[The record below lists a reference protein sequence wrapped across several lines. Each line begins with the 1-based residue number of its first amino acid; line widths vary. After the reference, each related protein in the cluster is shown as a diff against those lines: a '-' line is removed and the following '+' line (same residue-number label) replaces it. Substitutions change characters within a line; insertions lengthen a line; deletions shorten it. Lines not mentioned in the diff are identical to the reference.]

1 MKRRLLS
8 LLLTAGMC
16 VGLLAGC
23 GGGDSTSKGT
33 DTSGGNVG
41 EESQGTSDAGDET
54 DGNEETVDL
63 NMVMI
68 SMGLNLE
75 DAGKVQDAVN
85 EYIEPLIHARVNIE
99 WLDMADYVNQMNLKL
114 TGGDVIDV
122 MPTFGAMTSMWY
134 AQDALMPMDELLK
147 EYGQGV
153 IDAVG
158 ENYMVAGYIN
168 GQLYAI
174 PCVQSFARTHSLMYR
189 KDLAEQYELDMDS
202 VKTLEDLT
210 PIFEKLHAADSG
222 LTMLVSNNPS
232 DPMLIDWAWDGL
244 GDEYGVILD
253 AANSTEVVNLFE
265 TEEYKNLVE
274 LMHEWY
280 VAGYVQTDAS
290 TTTENMGALLS
301 TGTSFGVIGF
311 SYPGGVEE
319 QSKICGYELAEV
331 DLVPAL
337 ATTNTISSSVM
348 TIPSTSAHPE
358 KAMEFINL
366 LYTDATLTNL
376 LYYGIEGANY
386 QVVGDGIKDYV
397 DGEDMTTC
405 KYMNPFKIGNQLI
418 GYREATEPEGINDT
432 VKKFN
437 EEAAVSKAAGFS
449 YDSASVANQLA
460 ALETVAAKYRR
471 GLECG
476 SLDPATEL
484 PKFIEELKGAG
495 IDDVVAAKQEQINAW
510 AK

>member
-1 MKRRLLS
+1 MKRRLLT
-8 LLLTAGMC
+8 LLLTAVMC

-23 GGGDSTSKGT
+23 GGNNPSNEKEASGGDTKEAPKE
-33 DTSGGNVG
+33 TSGGG
-41 EESQGTSDAGDET
+41 EEAG
-54 DGNEETVDL
+54 GNEETVDL

-75 DAGKVQDAVN
+75 DAGKVQDAIN
-85 EYIEPLIHARVNIE
+85 EYIEPLIHATVNIE
-99 WLDMADYVNQMNLKL
+99 WLDMGDYVNQMNIKL
-114 TGGDVIDV
+114 TGGEVIDV

-134 AQDALMPMDELLK
+134 AQDALMPMDELL
-147 EYGQGV
+147 EQYGQGV
-153 IDAVG
+153 MEAVG

-174 PCVQSFARTHSLMYR
+174 PCVQPFAQTHSLMYR
-189 KDLAEQYELDMDS
+189 KDLAEQYELDMEG
-202 VKTLEDLT
+202 VKSLEDLP
-210 PIFEKLHAADSG
+210 PIFEKLHAEDPNM
-222 LTMLVSNNPS
+222 TMLVSNNPS
-232 DPMLIDWAWDGL
+232 DPMLTNWAWDGL

-253 AANSTEVVNLFE
+253 AENSTEVVNLFE

-311 SYPGGVEE
+311 SYPGEVEE
-319 QSKICGYELAEV
+319 QSTICGYELAEIE
-331 DLVPAL
+331 LVPAL
-337 ATTNTISSSVM
+337 ATTNTISSAVM
-348 TIPSTSAHPE
+348 TIPSTSAYPE

-366 LYTDATLTNL
+366 MYTDETLTNL
-376 LYYGIEGANY
+376 VYYGIEGTNY
-386 QVVGDGIKDYV
+386 QVISDGVVDYV
-397 DGEDMTTC
+397 DGEDMMTA
-405 KYMNPFKIGNQLI
+405 KYVNKFKIGNQLI
-418 GYREATEPEGINDT
+418 GYREKTDPEGINE
-432 VKKFN
+432 VVEKFN
-437 EEAAVSKAAGFS
+437 DEAVVSKAAGFS

-495 IDDVVAAKQEQINAW
+495 IDDVIAAKQEQLNAW
-510 AK
+510 LPQ